1 MLKKRWI
8 NYVKCTVALD
18 FINSKVVLCFD
29 NNWIG
34 RKGEI
39 KMLNTII
46 ICLVIGDIMYFS
58 ISFYYNASAYN

>member
-1 MLKKRWI
+1 M
-8 NYVKCTVALD
+8 
-18 FINSKVVLCFD
+18 VVLCFD